1 IFNEDE
7 VTLKT
12 IRIPIID
19 DYEYEA
25 DKEFFIDLS
34 CPEESG
40 IIGDP
45 VPGEFDFA
53 STYFHGDPSSG
64 VLRLVIDRMGAPT
77 APSRWTSA
85 TEDGSAVGGDN
96 CKSFDYVACN
106 EQKTVEIRINEA
118 SAASKQFTAILKNPS
133 FGAKLGAVSGAVCFI
148 GPDESKH
155 DEAQLA
161 KEAQDD
167 EEEELTYKGQFIQ
180 AMSIDAG
187 EDEDGNPNEIS
198 CLDLLLH
205 FCTFFFK
212 VLIAL
217 VPPTQ
222 YLKAYPAFV
231 ISLIVI
237 GTMTAFVEQ
246 LGNLLGCVLLGIH
259 QAVTGITIVAIGTSL
274 PDTFASRTAALQDE
288 YADNSVGNVTGS
300 NSVNVFLGLGLPW
313 CIATIYAAAKGKSYC
328 VDPDNLFQS
337 LVFFLTVATVCII
350 TLFVRRAVKWV
361 CGVCMISL
369 WVLYVILAS
378 LKAYNILQ
386 FNVDLPVASGVCSTA
401 HSSV

>member
-1 IFNEDE
+1 
-7 VTLKT
+7 
-12 IRIPIID
+12 
-19 DYEYEA
+19 
-25 DKEFFIDLS
+25 
-34 CPEESG
+34 
-40 IIGDP
+40 
-45 VPGEFDFA
+45 
-53 STYFHGDPSSG
+53 
-64 VLRLVIDRMGAPT
+64 
-77 APSRWTSA
+77 
-85 TEDGSAVGGDN
+85 
-96 CKSFDYVACN
+96 
-106 EQKTVEIRINEA
+106 
-118 SAASKQFTAILKNPS
+118 
-133 FGAKLGAVSGAVCFI
+133 
-148 GPDESKH
+148 
-155 DEAQLA
+155 
-161 KEAQDD
+161 
-167 EEEELTYKGQFIQ
+167 
-180 AMSIDAG
+180 MSIDAG

-198 CLDLLLH
+198 GLDLLLH

-212 VLIAL
+212 VLIAPWCRPRAKIFSPSNHPL
-217 VPPTQ
+217 CRQ

-231 ISLIVI
+231 ISLIII

-246 LGNLLGCVLLGIH
+246 LGNLLGCVLGIH

-350 TLFVRRAVKWV
+350 ALFALGGELGGPKAVKWV
-361 CGVCMISL
+361 CGVCMIGL

-401 HSSV
+401 ESSV